1 MTKLSEQS
9 EQFLSLR
16 LQQLREQFSDD
27 LKAQSFQLTYWRN
40 DEIDSA
46 ALPVDHSHW
55 DISDQAFHVLKASG
69 FVGLLLRLLADFFD
83 WLQIAEKHQYK
94 KLVANR
100 LGLKLTVSSD
110 DTEFVVEIIDIQ
122 LD

>member
-1 MTKLSEQS
+1 MMKLSEES

-27 LKAQSFQLTYWRN
+27 LKAQSFQLTYWRS
-40 DEIDSA
+40 DEIDST

-69 FVGLLLRLLADFFD
+69 FVDLLLRLLADFFD
-83 WLQIAEKHQYK
+83 WLQIAEKRQYK
-94 KLVANR
+94 KLIANR
-100 LGLKLTVSSD
+100 LGLQLTASSD